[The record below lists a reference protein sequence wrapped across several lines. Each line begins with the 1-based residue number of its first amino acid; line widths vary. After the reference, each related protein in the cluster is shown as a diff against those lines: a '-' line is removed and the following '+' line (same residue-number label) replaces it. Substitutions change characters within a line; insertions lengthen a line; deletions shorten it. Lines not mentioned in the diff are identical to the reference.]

1 MTWYQICIFFTYCTH
16 KKMYLEKIFNFEYR
30 FMQNLLK
37 VLETLW
43 KSFKVSV
50 LVNQYAPL
58 SKKNQK
64 LILIFSIT
72 ILLYRTLRSCSCGTL
87 SNIIQFFCKMNLAK
101 IVLSL
106 MFEEVLNKSLLM
118 VTDKLTQPGIT
129 YSKLITE
136 TLEQGV
142 KHIQS

>member
-1 MTWYQICIFFTYCTH
+1 
-16 KKMYLEKIFNFEYR
+16 
-30 FMQNLLK
+30 
-37 VLETLW
+37 
-43 KSFKVSV
+43 
-50 LVNQYAPL
+50 
-58 SKKNQK
+58 
-64 LILIFSIT
+64 
-72 ILLYRTLRSCSCGTL
+72 
-87 SNIIQFFCKMNLAK
+87 MNLAK

-118 VTDKLTQPGIT
+118 VTNKLTQPGIT